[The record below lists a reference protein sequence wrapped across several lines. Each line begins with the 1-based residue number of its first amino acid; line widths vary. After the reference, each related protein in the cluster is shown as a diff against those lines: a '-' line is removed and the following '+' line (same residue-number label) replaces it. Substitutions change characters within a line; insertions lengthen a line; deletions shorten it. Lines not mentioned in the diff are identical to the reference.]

1 MKLVK
6 IFGSVFFALS
16 LLPLSL
22 LAQDSKDA
30 PFQAP
35 KPKEWSLPN
44 GLEVR
49 FLRDNELPIVYGTLY
64 LRGGTVWQEAD
75 KLSSVVA
82 MGSLMREGGAGNLSP
97 DQLNLKLDKLAAGIS
112 SSFGQEW
119 GKVSFSCLSK
129 DLEEIFAL
137 FADVVL
143 RPKFD
148 PQKLT
153 IWKGNAA
160 NNMRRRKE
168 NPGEVAQIAF
178 QQIIYGDSPFGRVS
192 TDKDVEKLNREMILA
207 QYKRFVQ
214 PKGGMITLGGNITEE
229 KARGLLD
236 KYFGK
241 WQGKADLD
249 PVADISQEP
258 TPGVYFIT
266 LPVSQSSIYMGHLG
280 VPRMTPDYP
289 GIDVFNEI
297 FGSSGFGLARLFVRI
312 RTELGLAY
320 SVYGGINPG
329 LKRGAN
335 VILVQTKSQSSDETI
350 IESLRILDDMQRN
363 SVNQTELNE
372 VKSSIENSFV
382 FGFASTDRI
391 LSRHAT
397 IELLGWPD
405 DYDQTYIS
413 KIRAVS
419 AQDVQEVAQKRWNL
433 DQFVFIVVGNEDA
446 YAEVERRLKE
456 DPQLLKGMPLRK
468 IGFDQKIIW

>member
-1 MKLVK
+1 MIL
-6 IFGSVFFALS
+6 GSAS
-16 LLPLSL
+16 
-22 LAQDSKDA
+22 LAQQSAA
-30 PFQAP
+30 PFKAP
-35 KPKEWSLPN
+35 KPKEWSLSN

-49 FLRDNELPIVYGTLY
+49 FLRDNELPLVYGTLY

-75 KLSSVVA
+75 KLSSVAA
-82 MGSLMREGGAGNLSP
+82 MGALLREGGAGSLTP
-97 DQLNLKLDKLAAGIS
+97 DQLNLRLDKLAAGVS

-119 GKVSFSCLSK
+119 GKISFSCLSK
-129 DLEEIFAL
+129 DVDEVFSL

-148 PQKLT
+148 PQKLA

-192 TDKDVEKLNREMILA
+192 TDKDVEKVTREAVLA

-214 PKGGMITLGGNITEE
+214 PKGGMITLGGNITED
-229 KARGLLD
+229 KAKSLLD
-236 KYFGK
+236 KAFSK
-241 WQGKADLD
+241 WQGEADLA
-249 PVADISQEP
+249 PVAEITQEP
-258 TPGVYFIT
+258 APGIYFIT

-289 GIDVFNEI
+289 EIDVFNEI

-335 VILVQTKSQSSDETI
+335 VILVQTKSQSSDEAV
-350 IESLRILDDMQRN
+350 IESLKILSDMQIN
-363 SVNQTELNE
+363 GVTQTELDE
-372 VKSSIENSFV
+372 VKSSIENGYV

-413 KIRAVS
+413 KIRGVS
-419 AQDVQEVAQKRWNL
+419 AQDVQGVAQKRWNL
-433 DQFVFIVVGNEDA
+433 GQFVFVVVGNEDA
-446 YAEVERRLKE
+446 YAEVARRLKE
-456 DPQLLKGMPLRK
+456 DPQLLQGMPLKK
-468 IGFDQKIIW
+468 IGFDQKIVW